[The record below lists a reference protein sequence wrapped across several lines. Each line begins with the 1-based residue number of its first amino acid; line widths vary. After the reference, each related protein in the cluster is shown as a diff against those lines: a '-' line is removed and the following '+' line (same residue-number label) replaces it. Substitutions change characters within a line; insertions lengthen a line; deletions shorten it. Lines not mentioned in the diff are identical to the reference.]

1 MNYTLIKDFIDLLQ
15 EFENEV
21 QICPDLYPG
30 TVQGF
35 KAWISDKENTNREI
49 IPKNPT
55 GKVRKMEER
64 RKVQ

>member
-30 TVQGF
+30 TSSGL
-35 KAWISDKENTNREI
+35 
-49 IPKNPT
+49 
-55 GKVRKMEER
+55 
-64 RKVQ
+64 